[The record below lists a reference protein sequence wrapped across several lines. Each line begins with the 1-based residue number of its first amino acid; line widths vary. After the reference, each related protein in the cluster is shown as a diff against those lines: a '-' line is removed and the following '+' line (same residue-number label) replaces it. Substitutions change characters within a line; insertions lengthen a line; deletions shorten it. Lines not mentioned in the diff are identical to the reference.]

1 MKSNLPVLLLKN
13 MVLFP
18 FNEIRIEFDTTLD
31 KKIISLAESCYDN
44 KILIVNPK
52 DTLEISPELDELPNF
67 GIVGKIKMK
76 LEMPNGKTR
85 VIILGEQRVKIYA
98 YSKDE
103 DMYEALFSYLPKE
116 ELSPKEEMAYI
127 RALNKHIDVY
137 VKEVPYMS
145 NTILSQTSGINDID
159 KLTDIVV
166 LYLPINYERKQD
178 YLKESSSTMRVKMIL
193 DDINSD
199 MEILRL
205 EQSIE
210 ESVADSLEQSQKEF
224 VLREKIKVIKKEL
237 GDENQSESD
246 VIREKIDSLDCPKKV
261 KEKLY
266 IELNKYESSNSIS
279 PESGMIRNYIEW
291 LLSLPW
297 SKTTE
302 DRKDLKKVREILDSS
317 HYGFESVKDRVIE
330 YLAVKQ
336 NTNNSRS
343 PIICFVGPPGVGKTT
358 FAKNVA
364 KSLNRKVAKISLGG
378 VNDEAEII
386 GHRRTYIGAA
396 PGLII
401 QGMKKAGVKNPVFII
416 DEIDKMTK
424 DIKGD
429 PASALLEVLDKEQ
442 NKYFVDH
449 YIEEEFD
456 LSSVLFIATANYL
469 GQIPEELKDR
479 LEIIELSSYTEFE
492 KLDIAKNHLIK
503 NQIEEHG
510 LKENEVEFSDETILT
525 LIRNYTKESGVR
537 ELDRLIATILRKIV
551 KKIVVDKEKK
561 NYKITS
567 EDLEE
572 YLGIKKYLYNE
583 NQEEDRIGIVNG
595 LAYTIYGGD
604 ILPIETTLFKGKE
617 ELVLTG
623 SLGEVMQESAKIA
636 LDYIKSNNEI
646 FGINLNNLE
655 GKTIHIHVP
664 EGAIQKEGPSAGVA
678 LTTALISL
686 LTNMKVSSKI
696 SMTGE
701 ITLTGRVLPIGGL
714 KEKVI
719 GAYRAMINKIFIPRE
734 NEKDLKEIPD
744 YIKDKIEFVLIDNYL
759 DIFNNIGGKK
769 NNTINKK
776 ESKKRKENKEVNEIK
791 ENKLNLEIE

>member
-18 FNEIRIEFDTTLD
+18 YNEIRIEFDSEDD
-31 KKIISLAESCYDN
+31 KKIISLAESGYDN
-44 KILIVNPK
+44 KILLVNPK
-52 DTLEISPELDELPNF
+52 DSLEKSPEIDELPNF

-76 LEMPNGKTR
+76 LDMPNGKTR
-85 VIILGEQRVKIYA
+85 IIILGESRVKIYA

-103 DMYEALFSYLPKE
+103 GIYEALFSVMPKE
-116 ELSPKEEMAYI
+116 ELSPKEEMAYV

-137 VKEVPYMS
+137 VKDVPYMS
-145 NTILSQTSGINDID
+145 NTVLSQVAGINDID

-166 LYLPINYERKQD
+166 LYLPINYERKQE
-178 YLKESSSTMRVKMIL
+178 YLKENNSTLRVKMIL

-199 MEILRL
+199 IEILKL
-205 EQSIE
+205 EQEIE
-210 ESVADSLEQSQKEF
+210 SSVATNLEESQKEY

-237 GDENQSESD
+237 GEESQSEGE
-246 VIREKIDSLDCPKKV
+246 ILREKIDSLDCPKKV
-261 KEKLY
+261 KDKLLL
-266 IELNKYESSNSIS
+266 ELNKYEMSNSIS
-279 PESGMIRNYIEW
+279 PETGMIRNYIDW
-291 LLSLPW
+291 ILSLPW
-297 SKTTE
+297 AKTTD

-317 HYGFESVKDRVIE
+317 HYGLDNVKDRVIE

-343 PIICFVGPPGVGKTT
+343 PIICLVGPPGVGKTT
-358 FAKNVA
+358 FAKNIA
-364 KSLNRKVAKISLGG
+364 KSLNRKVTKISVGG
-378 VNDEAEII
+378 INDEAEII
-386 GHRRTYIGAA
+386 GHRRAYIGAA

-401 QGMKKAGVKNPVFII
+401 QGMKKAGTKNPVFII

-429 PASALLEVLDKEQ
+429 PASSLLEVLDKEQ
-442 NKYFVDH
+442 NKYFTDH

-456 LSSVLFIATANYL
+456 LSSVMFIATANYL
-469 GQIPEELKDR
+469 SQIPEELKDR

-492 KLDIAKNHLIK
+492 KLDIAKRHLIK
-503 NQIEEHG
+503 DQLQEHG
-510 LKENEVEFSDETILT
+510 LKDNDVVFSDETILT

-551 KKIVVDKEKK
+551 KKIIVDKEKK
-561 NYKITS
+561 KYEINP
-567 EDLEE
+567 ENLEE

-583 NQEEDRIGIVNG
+583 NQEEDRVGIVNG

-604 ILPIETTLFKGKE
+604 ILPIEATMFKGKE
-617 ELVLTG
+617 ELILTG

-636 LDYIKSNNEI
+636 LDFIKSNSKI
-646 FGINLNNLE
+646 FGIDLAVLE
-655 GKTIHIHVP
+655 NKTIHIHVP

-686 LTNMKVSSKI
+686 FTDLRISSKI
-696 SMTGE
+696 GMTGE

-719 GAYRAMINKIFIPRE
+719 GAYRAMVNKIFIPRE
-734 NEKDLKEIPD
+734 NEKDLKEIPQNVLE
-744 YIKDKIEFVLIDNYL
+744 KIDFVLVDKFE
-759 DIFNNIGGKK
+759 DIYNEIRG
-769 NNTINKK
+769 NKDGSK
-776 ESKKRKENKEVNEIK
+776 RISKKSRSDK
-791 ENKLNLEIE
+791 

>member
-18 FNEIRIEFDTTLD
+18 YNEIRIEFDSSED

-52 DTLEISPELDELPNF
+52 DNLEVSPEIDELPNF

-76 LEMPNGKTR
+76 IDMPNGKTR
-85 VIILGEQRVKIYA
+85 IIILGETRAKIYA
-98 YSKDE
+98 YSKD
-103 DMYEALFSYLPKE
+103 DDLYEALFSPIPNE
-116 ELSPKEEMAYI
+116 EISPKEEMAYV

-145 NTILSQTSGINDID
+145 NTILSQTAGINDVD

-166 LYLPINYERKQD
+166 LYIPINYERKQE
-178 YLKESSSTMRVKMIL
+178 YLKEASATIRVKMIL

-199 MEILRL
+199 LEILRL
-205 EQSIE
+205 EQDIE
-210 ESVADSLEQSQKEF
+210 AHVAKNLEDSQKEF
-224 VLREKIKVIKKEL
+224 VLREKLKVIKKEL
-237 GDENQSESD
+237 GEESQSETD
-246 VIREKIDSLDCPKKV
+246 ILREKIETLDCPKKV
-261 KEKLY
+261 KEKLL
-266 IELNKYESSNSIS
+266 IELSRYEKSNSIS
-279 PESGMIRNYIEW
+279 PETGMIRNYIEW
-291 LLSLPW
+291 LISLPW

-302 DRKDLKKVREILDSS
+302 DRKDLNKVREILDST
-317 HYGFESVKDRVIE
+317 HYGLDNVKDRVIE

-343 PIICFVGPPGVGKTT
+343 PIICLVGPPGVGKTT
-358 FAKNVA
+358 FAKNIA
-364 KSLNRKVAKISLGG
+364 KSLNRKVTKISVGG
-378 VNDEAEII
+378 INDEAEII
-386 GHRRTYIGAA
+386 GHRRAYVGAS

-401 QGMKKAGVKNPVFII
+401 HGMKKAGTKNPVFII

-429 PASALLEVLDKEQ
+429 PASSLLEVLDKEQ

-456 LSSVLFIATANYL
+456 LSSVMFIATANYL
-469 GQIPEELKDR
+469 SQIPDELRDR

-492 KLDIAKNHLIK
+492 KLDIAKRHLVVDQLK
-503 NQIEEHG
+503 EHG
-510 LKENEVEFSDETILT
+510 LKESDVVFSDETLLT

-551 KKIVVDKEKK
+551 KKIIVDKQKK
-561 NYKITS
+561 IYKIYPS
-567 EDLEE
+567 DLEE

-604 ILPIETTLFKGKE
+604 ILPIETTAFKGKE
-617 ELVLTG
+617 ELILTG
-623 SLGEVMQESAKIA
+623 SLGEVMQESAKIS
-636 LDYIKSNNEI
+636 LDYIKSNSDVFNI
-646 FGINLNNLE
+646 DLKKLE
-655 GKTIHIHVP
+655 NKTIHIHVP

-686 LTNMKVSSKI
+686 LTGMKVSTKV

-701 ITLTGRVLPIGGL
+701 ITLTGKVLPIGGL

-734 NEKDLKEIPD
+734 NEKDLKDIPQNV
-744 YIKDKIEFVLIDNYL
+744 KDKIKFILVDDYL
-759 DIFNNIGGKK
+759 DIFKELGGEKNGVKK
-769 NNTINKK
+769 DTKRVKN
-776 ESKKRKENKEVNEIK
+776 SK
-791 ENKLNLEIE
+791 

>member
-18 FNEIRIEFDTTLD
+18 YNEIRIELDSSDD
-31 KKIISLAESCYDN
+31 KKIITLAESCYDN

-52 DTLEISPELDELPNF
+52 DSLEVNPDIDELPNF

-76 LEMPNGKTR
+76 LDMPNGKTR
-85 VIILGEQRVKIYA
+85 IIILGESRVKIFA

-103 DMYEALFSYLPKE
+103 GIYEALFSVLQKE
-116 ELSPKEEMAYI
+116 ELSPKEEMAYV

-137 VKEVPYMS
+137 VREVPYMS
-145 NTILSQTSGINDID
+145 NTILSQTAGINDID

-166 LYLPINYERKQD
+166 LYLPINYERKQE
-178 YLKESSSTMRVKMIL
+178 YLREQSSTSRVKMIL

-199 MEILRL
+199 IEILKL
-205 EQSIE
+205 EQDIE
-210 ESVADSLEQSQKEF
+210 STVANGLEESQKEF
-224 VLREKIKVIKKEL
+224 VLREKIKAIKKEL
-237 GDENQSESD
+237 GEETQSEIEMLHD
-246 VIREKIDSLDCPKKV
+246 KIDSLDCPKKV
-261 KEKLY
+261 KEKLNV
-266 IELNKYESSNSIS
+266 ELNKYEMSNSMS
-279 PESGMIRNYIEW
+279 PETGMIRTYIDW
-291 LLSLPW
+291 LLNLPW

-302 DRKDLKKVREILDSS
+302 DRKDLKKVREILDST
-317 HYGFESVKDRVIE
+317 HYGLENVKDRVIE

-336 NTNNSRS
+336 KTDNLRS
-343 PIICFVGPPGVGKTT
+343 PIICLVGPPGVGKTT

-364 KSLNRKVAKISLGG
+364 KSLNRKYTKISVGG
-378 VNDEAEII
+378 INDEAEII
-386 GHRRTYIGAA
+386 GHRRAYVGSA

-401 QGMKKAGVKNPVFII
+401 QGMRKAGVKNPVFII

-429 PASALLEVLDKEQ
+429 PASSLLEVLDKEQ
-442 NKYFVDH
+442 NKSFTDH
-449 YIEEEFD
+449 YLEEEFD
-456 LSSVLFIATANYL
+456 LSSVMFIATANYL
-469 GQIPEELKDR
+469 SQIPEELRDR

-492 KLDIAKNHLIK
+492 KLDIAKRHLIIDQLK
-503 NQIEEHG
+503 EHG
-510 LKENEVEFSDETILT
+510 LKESEVEFTDEAILT
-525 LIRNYTKESGVR
+525 LVRNYTKESGVR

-561 NYKITS
+561 KYVIDS
-567 EDLEE
+567 DDLEE
-572 YLGIKKYLYNE
+572 YLGIKKFLYND
-583 NQEEDRIGIVNG
+583 NIEEDRVGIVNG

-604 ILPIETTLFKGKE
+604 ILPIEATIFKGQE
-617 ELVLTG
+617 ELILTG

-636 LDYIKSNNEI
+636 LDYVKSNCEE
-646 FGINLNNLE
+646 FGIDLSKLK
-655 GKTIHIHVP
+655 GQTIHIHVP

-678 LTTALISL
+678 ITTVLISL
-686 LTNMKVSSKI
+686 LTKLSVSSKT

-719 GAYRAMINKIFIPRE
+719 GAYRAMVNKIFIPRE

-744 YIKDKIEFVLIDNYL
+744 EIKDKIEFILVDNYL
-759 DIFNNIGGKK
+759 DIFKNLGGKK
-769 NNTINKK
+769 NGARKG
-776 ESKKRKENKEVNEIK
+776 SKRTKTN
-791 ENKLNLEIE
+791 

>member
-31 KKIISLAESCYDN
+31 KKIMSLAESCYDN

-52 DTLEISPELDELPNF
+52 DTLEISPEIDELPNF

-85 VIILGEQRVKIYA
+85 VIILGESRVKIYA

-103 DMYEALFSYLPKE
+103 GMYEALFSYLPKE

-166 LYLPINYERKQD
+166 LYLPINYEKKQE
-178 YLKESSSTMRVKMIL
+178 YLKENSSTTRVKMIL

-210 ESVADSLEQSQKEF
+210 ESVADCLEQSQKEF

-237 GDENQSESD
+237 GDETQSELD
-246 VIREKIDSLDCPKKV
+246 LLREKIDSLNCPKKV
-261 KEKLY
+261 KEKLH
-266 IELNKYESSNSIS
+266 IELSKYESSNSIS

-291 LLSLPW
+291 LLDIPW

-317 HYGFESVKDRVIE
+317 HYGFENVKERVIE

-358 FAKNVA
+358 FAKNIA

-386 GHRRTYIGAA
+386 GHRRTYIGSA

-429 PASALLEVLDKEQ
+429 PASSLLEVLDKEQ

-469 GQIPEELKDR
+469 DQIPEELRDR

-492 KLDIAKNHLIK
+492 KLDIAKNHLIR

-510 LKENEVEFSDETILT
+510 LKENDVEFTDDAILT

-551 KKIVVDKEKK
+551 KKVVVDKEKK
-561 NYKITS
+561 KYRIIP

-583 NQEEDRIGIVNG
+583 NQEEDRVGIVNG
-595 LAYTIYGGD
+595 LAYTVYGGD
-604 ILPIETTLFKGKE
+604 ILPIETTMFKGRE

-623 SLGEVMQESAKIA
+623 SLGEVMKESAKIS
-636 LDYIKSNNEI
+636 LDYIKSHNEI
-646 FGINLNNLE
+646 FKIELNTLE
-655 GKTIHIHVP
+655 DKTIHIHVP
-664 EGAIQKEGPSAGVA
+664 EGAIPKEGPSAGVA

-686 LTNMKVSSKI
+686 LTGLKVSSKV

-744 YIKDKIEFVLIDNYL
+744 YVKDKIEFVLVDNYL
-759 DIFNNIGGKK
+759 DIYNNLGENEK
-769 NNTINKK
+769 N
-776 ESKKRKENKEVNEIK
+776 E
-791 ENKLNLEIE
+791 

>member
-52 DTLEISPELDELPNF
+52 DTLEISPEMDELPNF

-386 GHRRTYIGAA
+386 GHRRTYIGAK
-396 PGLII
+396 PGRII
-401 QGMKKAGVKNPVFII
+401 DGMIKAKSSNPVFLI

-424 DIKGD
+424 GINGD
-429 PASALLEVLDKEQ
+429 PESCLLEVLDPEQ
-442 NKYFVDH
+442 NNTFYDN
-449 YIEEEFD
+449 YIDEAFD
-456 LSSVLFIATANYL
+456 LSKVMFILTANTASD
-469 GQIPEELKDR
+469 IPYALKDR
-479 LEIIELSSYTEFE
+479 LEIINLSSYTIFE
-492 KLDIAKNHLIK
+492 KLDIVKNYMFSKLLK
-503 NQIEEHG
+503 EHG
-510 LKENEVEFSDETILT
+510 LTRSNVIIDDDTINF
-525 LIRNYTKESGVR
+525 IIKYYTKEAGVR
-537 ELDRLIATILRKIV
+537 ELQRVLSSIMRKIAKEIIMNP
-551 KKIVVDKEKK
+551 KKKRFTLK
-561 NYKITS
+561 
-567 EDLEE
+567 
-572 YLGIKKYLYNE
+572 
-583 NQEEDRIGIVNG
+583 EEDVIRLLGNVKYSEIDNNTYNNSGIVNG
-595 LAYTIYGGD
+595 LAYTAFGGS
-604 ILPIETTLFKGKE
+604 ILPIEVSHYKGKGG
-617 ELVLTG
+617 VNMTG
-623 SLGEVMQESAKIA
+623 SLGNVMIESAKIA
-636 LDYIKSNNEI
+636 IGYVKTNYKEFGLDIKQLNEDD
-646 FGINLNNLE
+646 
-655 GKTIHIHVP
+655 IHINCVHA
-664 EGAIQKEGPSAGVA
+664 AIPKDGPSAGVTLVSA
-678 LTTALISL
+678 IISSFL
-686 LTNMKVSSKI
+686 NKKVDNKI
-696 SMTGE
+696 GMTGE
-701 ITLTGRVLPIGGL
+701 ITLNGNILAIGGL
-714 KEKVI
+714 REKSI
-719 GAYRAMINKIFIPRE
+719 AAYNAGIRKLFIPKE
-734 NEKDLKEIPD
+734 NERDISEIP
-744 YIKDKIEFVLIDNYL
+744 IEIASSFEIIFVDNYME
-759 DIFNNIGGKK
+759 IFNNLFK
-769 NNTINKK
+769 
-776 ESKKRKENKEVNEIK
+776 
-791 ENKLNLEIE
+791 

>member
-18 FNEIRIEFDTTLD
+18 YNEIRIEFDSEDD
-31 KKIISLAESCYDN
+31 KKIISLAESGYDN
-44 KILIVNPK
+44 KILLINPK
-52 DTLEISPELDELPNF
+52 DSLEKSPEIDELPNF

-76 LEMPNGKTR
+76 LDMPNGKTR
-85 VIILGEQRVKIYA
+85 IIILGESRVKIYA

-103 DMYEALFSYLPKE
+103 GIYEALFSVMPKE
-116 ELSPKEEMAYI
+116 ELSPKEEMAYV

-137 VKEVPYMS
+137 VKDVPYMS
-145 NTILSQTSGINDID
+145 NTVLSQVAGINDID

-166 LYLPINYERKQD
+166 LYLPINYERKQE
-178 YLKESSSTMRVKMIL
+178 YLKENNSTLRVKMIL

-199 MEILRL
+199 IEILKL
-205 EQSIE
+205 EQEIE
-210 ESVADSLEQSQKEF
+210 SSVATNLEESQKEY

-237 GDENQSESD
+237 GEESQSEGE
-246 VIREKIDSLDCPKKV
+246 ILREKIDSLECPKKV
-261 KEKLY
+261 KDKLFL
-266 IELNKYESSNSIS
+266 ELNKYEMANSIS
-279 PESGMIRNYIEW
+279 PETGMIRNYIDW
-291 LLSLPW
+291 ILSLPW
-297 SKTTE
+297 SKTTD

-317 HYGFESVKDRVIE
+317 HYGLDNVKDRVIE

-343 PIICFVGPPGVGKTT
+343 PIICLVGPPGVGKTT
-358 FAKNVA
+358 FAKNIA
-364 KSLNRKVAKISLGG
+364 KSLNRKVTKISVGG
-378 VNDEAEII
+378 INDEAEII
-386 GHRRTYIGAA
+386 GHRRAYIGAA

-401 QGMKKAGVKNPVFII
+401 QGMKKAGTKNPVFII

-429 PASALLEVLDKEQ
+429 PASSLLEVLDKEQ
-442 NKYFVDH
+442 NKYFTDH

-456 LSSVLFIATANYL
+456 LSSVMFIATANYL
-469 GQIPEELKDR
+469 SQIPEELKDR

-492 KLDIAKNHLIK
+492 KLDIAKRHLIK
-503 NQIEEHG
+503 DQLQEHG
-510 LKENEVEFSDETILT
+510 LKDSDVIFSDETILT

-551 KKIVVDKEKK
+551 KKIIVDKEKK
-561 NYKITS
+561 KYEINPD
-567 EDLEE
+567 DLEE

-604 ILPIETTLFKGKE
+604 ILPIEATMFKGKE
-617 ELVLTG
+617 ELILTG

-636 LDYIKSNNEI
+636 LDYIKSNSKI
-646 FGINLNNLE
+646 FGINLDVLE
-655 GKTIHIHVP
+655 NKTIHIHVP

-686 LTNMKVSSKI
+686 FTELRVSSKI
-696 SMTGE
+696 GMTGE
-701 ITLTGRVLPIGGL
+701 ITLTGRILPIGGL

-719 GAYRAMINKIFIPRE
+719 GAYRAMVNKIFIPRE
-734 NEKDLKEIPD
+734 NEKDLKDIPQN
-744 YIKDKIEFVLIDNYL
+744 ILEKIDFVLVDKFE
-759 DIFNNIGGKK
+759 DIYNEIGGSK
-769 NNTINKK
+769 NGSKRV
-776 ESKKRKENKEVNEIK
+776 SKKSRSDK
-791 ENKLNLEIE
+791 

>member
-52 DTLEISPELDELPNF
+52 DTLEISPEMDELPNF

>member
-18 FNEIRIEFDTTLD
+18 YNEIRIEFDSPED
-31 KKIISLAESCYDN
+31 KKLISLVENCYDN
-44 KILIVNPK
+44 RILIVNPK
-52 DTLEISPELDELPNF
+52 DCLEVSPEIDELPNY
-67 GIVGKIKMK
+67 GIVGRIKMK
-76 LEMPNGKTR
+76 LDMPNGKER
-85 VIILGEQRVKIYA
+85 IIILGESRVKIFA

-103 DMYEALFSYLPKE
+103 GIYEALFSTIPVE
-116 ELSPKEEMAYI
+116 DITPKEEMAYV
-127 RALNKHIDVY
+127 RALNKHVEVY
-137 VKEVPYMS
+137 VNDVPYMS
-145 NTILSQTSGINDID
+145 NTIISQISGINDID
-159 KLTDIVV
+159 KLTDIIV
-166 LYLPINYERKQD
+166 LYLPINYERKQE
-178 YLKESSSTMRVKMIL
+178 YLKETSSTSRVKMVI

-199 MEILRL
+199 IEILHL
-205 EQSIE
+205 EQEIE
-210 ESVADSLEQSQKEF
+210 SQVADGLEETQKEF
-224 VLREKIKVIKKEL
+224 VLREKLKVIKKEL
-237 GDENQSESD
+237 GEESQSEPE
-246 VIREKIDSLDCPKKV
+246 ILREKIDSLDCPKKV

-266 IELNKYESSNSIS
+266 IELNKYEVANSIS
-279 PESGMIRNYIEW
+279 PETGMLRNYIDW
-291 LLSLPW
+291 LISLPW

-302 DRKDLKKVREILDSS
+302 DRKDLKKVREILDST
-317 HYGFESVKDRVIE
+317 HYGLDNVKDRVIE

-343 PIICFVGPPGVGKTT
+343 PIICLVGPPGVGKTT

-364 KSLNRKVAKISLGG
+364 QSLNRKVTKISVGG
-378 VNDEAEII
+378 INDEAEII
-386 GHRRTYIGAA
+386 GHRRAYIGAA

-401 QGMKKAGVKNPVFII
+401 QGMKKAGTKNPVFII

-429 PASALLEVLDKEQ
+429 PASSLLEVLDKEQ
-442 NKYFVDH
+442 NKFFTDH

-456 LSSVLFIATANYL
+456 LSSVMFIATANYL
-469 GQIPEELKDR
+469 SQIPEELRDR

-492 KLDIAKNHLIK
+492 KMDIAKKHLIK
-503 NQIEEHG
+503 DQLKEHG
-510 LKENEVEFSDETILT
+510 LKEKDVIFTDDAILT

-551 KKIVVDKEKK
+551 KKIIVDKDKK
-561 NYKITS
+561 GYKITPS
-567 EDLEE
+567 SLEE

-583 NQEEDRIGIVNG
+583 NQEEERVGIVNG

-604 ILPIETTLFKGKE
+604 ILPIETTMFEGKD

-636 LDYIKSNNEI
+636 LDYIKSNAKT
-646 FGINLNNLE
+646 FGIDLKKLQ

-664 EGAIQKEGPSAGVA
+664 EGAIQKEGPSAGIA

-686 LTNMKVSSKI
+686 LTNMKISSKV

-701 ITLTGRVLPIGGL
+701 ITLTGRILPIGGL

-719 GAYRAMINKIFIPRE
+719 GAYRAMVNKIFIPKE

-744 YIKDKIEFVLIDNYL
+744 YIVDKIEFVLVDNYI
-759 DIFNNIGGKK
+759 DIYNHLR
-769 NNTINKK
+769 
-776 ESKKRKENKEVNEIK
+776 RKENGKKKVTKSTRRN
-791 ENKLNLEIE
+791 N

>member
-18 FNEIRIEFDTTLD
+18 YNEVRIEIETTED
-31 KKIISLAESCYDN
+31 KKLISLAESCYDN

-52 DTLEISPELDELPNF
+52 DNLEISPEIDDLPNY
-67 GIVGKIKMK
+67 GIVGKIRMK

-85 VIILGEQRVKIYA
+85 IIIYGESRVKIFA
-98 YSKDE
+98 YSKD
-103 DMYEALFSYLPKE
+103 DDIYEALFSTLPKE
-116 ELSPKEEMAYI
+116 ELSPREEMAYV

-137 VKEVPYMS
+137 VREVPYMS
-145 NTILSQTSGINDID
+145 NTILSQAAGINDID
-159 KLTDIVV
+159 KLTDVVV
-166 LYLPINYERKQD
+166 LYLPINFERKQE
-178 YLKESSSTMRVKMIL
+178 YLKENSATLRVKMIL

-199 MEILRL
+199 IEILKL
-205 EQSIE
+205 EQDIE
-210 ESVADSLEQSQKEF
+210 ASVATSLEESQKEF
-224 VLREKIKVIKKEL
+224 VLREKIKAIKKEL
-237 GDENQSESD
+237 GEESQSEID
-246 VIREKIDSLDCPKKV
+246 ILREKIDDLECPKKV
-261 KEKLY
+261 KDKLY
-266 IELNKYESSNSIS
+266 VELNKYEVGNSIS
-279 PESGMIRNYIEW
+279 PETGMIRNYIDW

-302 DRKDLKKVREILDSS
+302 DRKDLTKVREILDST
-317 HYGFESVKDRVIE
+317 HYGLENVKDRVIE

-336 NTNNSRS
+336 NTNNLRS
-343 PIICFVGPPGVGKTT
+343 PIICLVGPPGVGKTT
-358 FAKNVA
+358 FAKNIA
-364 KSLNRKVAKISLGG
+364 KSLNRKVTKISVGG
-378 VNDEAEII
+378 INDEAEII
-386 GHRRTYIGAA
+386 GHRRAYVGAA

-401 QGMKKAGVKNPVFII
+401 QGMKKAGTKNPVFII

-429 PASALLEVLDKEQ
+429 PASSLLEVLDKEQ

-456 LSSVLFIATANYL
+456 LSSVMFIATANYL
-469 GQIPEELKDR
+469 YQIPEELRDR
-479 LEIIELSSYTEFE
+479 LEIIELSSYTEYE
-492 KLDIAKNHLIK
+492 KLDIAKRHLIIDQK
-503 NQIEEHG
+503 KEHG
-510 LKENEVEFSDETILT
+510 LKEDDVEFSDEAILS

-561 NYKITS
+561 TYKIT
-567 EDLEE
+567 ENDLEE
-572 YLGIKKYLYNE
+572 YLGIKKYLYND
-583 NQEEDRIGIVNG
+583 NQEEDRVGIVNG

-604 ILPIETTLFKGKE
+604 ILPIEATIFDGKD
-617 ELVLTG
+617 ELILTG

-636 LDYIKSNNEI
+636 LDFVKSNYKKFNI
-646 FGINLNNLE
+646 DIDKLAN
-655 GKTIHIHVP
+655 KTIHIHVP

-678 LTTALISL
+678 LVTVLISL
-686 LTNMKVSSKI
+686 LTELPISSKI

-719 GAYRAMINKIFIPRE
+719 GAYRARVNKIFIPRE

-744 YIKDKIEFVLIDNYL
+744 DIKNNIDFVLVDNYI
-759 DIFNNIGGKK
+759 DIYKEIGEKK
-769 NNTINKK
+769 NEFRKTSKRITNNK
-776 ESKKRKENKEVNEIK
+776 
-791 ENKLNLEIE
+791 

>member
-18 FNEIRIEFDTTLD
+18 YNEIRIEFDSSED

-52 DTLEISPELDELPNF
+52 DSLEISPEIDELPNY

-76 LEMPNGKTR
+76 LDMPNGKTR
-85 VIILGEQRVKIYA
+85 IIILGESRVKIFA
-98 YSKDE
+98 YSKD
-103 DMYEALFSYLPKE
+103 DGIYEALYSVVQNE
-116 ELSPKEEMAYI
+116 EISPKEEMAYV

-137 VKEVPYMS
+137 VREVPYMS
-145 NTILSQTSGINDID
+145 NTILSQTAGINDID

-166 LYLPINYERKQD
+166 LYLPINYERKQE
-178 YLKESSSTMRVKMIL
+178 YLRERSATLRVKMIL

-199 MEILRL
+199 IEILRL
-205 EQSIE
+205 EQDIE
-210 ESVADSLEQSQKEF
+210 ASVTANLEETQKEF
-224 VLREKIKVIKKEL
+224 VLREKLKVIKKEL
-237 GDENQSESD
+237 GEESQSEID
-246 VIREKIDSLDCPKKV
+246 ILKEKIEALDCPKKV
-261 KEKLY
+261 KEKLS
-266 IELNKYESSNSIS
+266 IELNKYEMSNSIS
-279 PESGMIRNYIEW
+279 PETGMLRNYIDW

-302 DRKDLKKVREILDSS
+302 DRKDLNKVREILDST
-317 HYGFESVKDRVIE
+317 HYGLDNVKDRVIE

-336 NTNNSRS
+336 NTNNLRS
-343 PIICFVGPPGVGKTT
+343 PIICLVGPPGVGKTT
-358 FAKNVA
+358 FAKNIA
-364 KSLNRKVAKISLGG
+364 KSLNRKVTKISVGG
-378 VNDEAEII
+378 INDEAEIV

-401 QGMKKAGVKNPVFII
+401 QGMKKAGTKNPVFII

-429 PASALLEVLDKEQ
+429 PASSLLEVLDKEQ

-456 LSSVLFIATANYL
+456 LSSVMFIATANYL
-469 GQIPEELKDR
+469 SQIPEELRDR

-492 KLDIAKNHLIK
+492 KLDIAKRHLVI
-503 NQIEEHG
+503 NQLKEHG
-510 LKENEVEFSDETILT
+510 LKESDVEFTDETILT

-551 KKIVVDKEKK
+551 KKIIVDKEKK
-561 NYKITS
+561 VYKINPN
-567 EDLEE
+567 DLEE
-572 YLGIKKYLYNE
+572 YIGIKKYLYND
-583 NQEEDRIGIVNG
+583 NQEEDRVGIVNG

-617 ELVLTG
+617 ELILTG

-636 LDYIKSNNEI
+636 LDYIKSNSEEL
-646 FGINLNNLE
+646 GVDLSKLE
-655 GKTIHIHVP
+655 NKTIHIHVP

-678 LTTALISL
+678 LTTALVSL
-686 LTNMKVSSKI
+686 LTKLPISSKV

-734 NEKDLKEIPD
+734 NEKDLKDIPQNV
-744 YIKDKIEFVLIDNYL
+744 KDKIEFILVDNYL
-759 DIFNNIGGKK
+759 DIFKELGGKESG
-769 NNTINKK
+769 NKK
-776 ESKKRKENKEVNEIK
+776 GTRRSRNSK
-791 ENKLNLEIE
+791 

>member
-31 KKIISLAESCYDN
+31 KKIMSLAESCYDN

-52 DTLEISPELDELPNF
+52 DTLEISPEIDELPNF

-85 VIILGEQRVKIYA
+85 VIILGESRVKIYA

-166 LYLPINYERKQD
+166 LYLPINYEKKQE
-178 YLKESSSTMRVKMIL
+178 YLKENSSTTRVKMIL

-210 ESVADSLEQSQKEF
+210 ESVADCLEQSQKEF

-237 GDENQSESD
+237 GDETQSELD
-246 VIREKIDSLDCPKKV
+246 LLREKIDSLNCPKKV
-261 KEKLY
+261 KEKLH
-266 IELNKYESSNSIS
+266 IELSKYESSNSIS

-291 LLSLPW
+291 LLDIPW

-317 HYGFESVKDRVIE
+317 HYGFENVKERVIE

-336 NTNNSRS
+336 NTNNLRS

-358 FAKNVA
+358 FAKNIA

-386 GHRRTYIGAA
+386 GHRRTYIGSA

-429 PASALLEVLDKEQ
+429 PASSLLEVLDKEQ

-469 GQIPEELKDR
+469 DQIPEELRDR

-492 KLDIAKNHLIK
+492 KLDIAKNHLIR

-510 LKENEVEFSDETILT
+510 LKENDVEFTDDAILT

-551 KKIVVDKEKK
+551 KKVVVDKEKK
-561 NYKITS
+561 KYRIIP

-583 NQEEDRIGIVNG
+583 NQEEDRVGIVNG
-595 LAYTIYGGD
+595 LAYTVYGGD
-604 ILPIETTLFKGKE
+604 ILPIETTMFKGRE

-623 SLGEVMQESAKIA
+623 SLGEVMKESAKIS
-636 LDYIKSNNEI
+636 LDYIKSHNEI
-646 FGINLNNLE
+646 FKIELNTLE
-655 GKTIHIHVP
+655 DKTIHIHVP
-664 EGAIQKEGPSAGVA
+664 EGAIPKEGPSAGVA

-686 LTNMKVSSKI
+686 LTGLKVSSKV

-744 YIKDKIEFVLIDNYL
+744 YVKDKIEFVLVDNYL
-759 DIFNNIGGKK
+759 DIYNNLGENEK
-769 NNTINKK
+769 N
-776 ESKKRKENKEVNEIK
+776 E
-791 ENKLNLEIE
+791 

>member
-52 DTLEISPELDELPNF
+52 DTLEISPEMDELPNF

-776 ESKKRKENKEVNEIK
+776 ESKKRK
-791 ENKLNLEIE
+791 